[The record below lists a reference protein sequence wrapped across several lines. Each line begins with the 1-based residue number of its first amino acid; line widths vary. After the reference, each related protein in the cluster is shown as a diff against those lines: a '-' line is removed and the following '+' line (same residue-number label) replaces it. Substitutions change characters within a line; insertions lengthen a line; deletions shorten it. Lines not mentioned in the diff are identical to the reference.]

1 MKSNPV
7 YKIQKFYR
15 DRYQNDLYVNTF
27 KEHLIANSFIEKS
40 HSHDFFL
47 MVLFTRGSGIHKID
61 LDSFIIEPGS
71 LYLMKPGQM
80 HNWTLSEDID
90 GYIVFYSQEVYNLYF
105 GKKKIEDYSFYNSA
119 THISEVKLSI
129 QEMADIEVYF
139 RLLVKEN
146 LNRSSLGR
154 DKILNLIDTIH
165 IELSRLQLSET
176 RPLYTYSEKL
186 SKFNLLLEE
195 NYKVEKSPSF
205 YASEMSITLK
215 HLNRIC
221 REVLNKT
228 VTQLISEKVVLESK
242 RMLTFSNSTVG
253 EVADEMGYLN
263 HSYFTRVF
271 KKHGG
276 MSPLNFKA
284 SLKDI
289 G

>member
-1 MKSNPV
+1 
-7 YKIQKFYR
+7 
-15 DRYQNDLYVNTF
+15 
-27 KEHLIANSFIEKS
+27 
-40 HSHDFFL
+40 
-47 MVLFTRGSGIHKID
+47 
-61 LDSFIIEPGS
+61 
-71 LYLMKPGQM
+71 MKPGQM

-276 MSPLNFKA
+276 MSPLKFKA